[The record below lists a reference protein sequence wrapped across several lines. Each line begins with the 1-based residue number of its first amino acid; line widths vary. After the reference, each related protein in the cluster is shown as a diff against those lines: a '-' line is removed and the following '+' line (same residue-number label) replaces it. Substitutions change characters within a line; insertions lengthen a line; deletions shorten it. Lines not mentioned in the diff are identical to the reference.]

1 MNYPIILSM
10 PKHENIT
17 DLRKS
22 LTEENISNNLNNSV
36 VKKDRFCPCFLCF
49 IILGVGGLT
58 SYMIHQSILIDDGSI

>member
-1 MNYPIILSM
+1 MNYPIILTM

-22 LTEENISNNLNNSV
+22 LTEENIENTTV

-49 IILGVGGLT
+49 IVIGVTGFT
-58 SYMIHQSILIDDGSI
+58 TYMIHQSMLINDGSL